1 MNGDDTSNATG
12 SLQVGPYMVVLATG
26 FGVFLS
32 ALDSSI
38 VNVSLWTMAESFGVG
53 MAEIQWVTVAY
64 LLVLTSMMPLA
75 GKMGDRYGK
84 TRVFKFGILFFT
96 IGSLT
101 CALSTTLGI
110 LIASR
115 VFQAFGSSMM
125 TATGLALITYFT
137 TPENRGRAI
146 GLNSVVLATALGL
159 GPVLGGILTEF
170 FGWESIF
177 LVNLPVGLVGFA
189 IVTLVIPSTE
199 HITEVHFDTIG
210 AGLFFL
216 SLFSLV
222 YAASLGVKM
231 GLEFLLLLIGISVL
245 AFAGL
250 FVREKRFISPIIPTT
265 VMMDRHISISLV
277 TALFSFM
284 AIAPVTFLLPFL
296 FQDALG
302 ISQSMTGVF
311 LAIQPI
317 VFSVSGP
324 LAGLLSE
331 RITARSQTMIG
342 LVVQLVGLIALGLVA
357 PDLILM
363 GLSIV
368 VMATGLSL
376 FTVANGNFIM
386 TSAPKQY
393 LGVVS
398 ALTNIA
404 RTTGFSVA
412 IALAATFFSWFF
424 SIINPTHVSSG
435 PAYISYYTLAIS
447 WSFWAFALLLIFA
460 IVLTPFR
467 GLKPSETE
475 RTSDEPID
483 E

>member
-1 MNGDDTSNATG
+1 MNEDATSNATDT
-12 SLQVGPYMVVLATG
+12 LQVGPYMIVLATG

-101 CALSTTLGI
+101 CALSSSLII

-137 TPENRGRAI
+137 TSENRGRAI

-189 IVTLVIPSTE
+189 IVTLFIPSTE

-412 IALAATFFSWFF
+412 IALATTFFSWFF

-435 PAYISYYTLAIS
+435 SAYISYYTLAIS

-467 GLKPSETE
+467 GLSPSETE